1 MLRQSNWRRLR
12 RPNWLRIRRVLVVV
26 IYRGLRKGKRRI
38 PPGLRLF
45 VGLLL
50 VLGGLVGFLPILGF
64 WMIPLGIAVAS
75 LDIPPLY
82 RVLNAKL
89 RQLRYRRKGKRSRK
103 TTPTEDSDLK
113 EALNDSTGTH
123 TEN

>member
-1 MLRQSNWRRLR
+1 MLRQFNWHRLR
-12 RPNWLRIRRVLVVV
+12 RPNWNRIRRLLVV
-26 IYRGLRKGKRRI
+26 IAYRGLRRGKRRI

-64 WMIPLGIAVAS
+64 WMIPLGVAVAS

-82 RVLNAKL
+82 RILNTKL
-89 RQLRYRRKGKRSRK
+89 RQLRYRRKVRRGPISDTQHLLEPK
-103 TTPTEDSDLK
+103 ED
-113 EALNDSTGTH
+113 TH
-123 TEN
+123 

>member
-1 MLRQSNWRRLR
+1 M
-12 RPNWLRIRRVLVVV
+12 
-26 IYRGLRKGKRRI
+26 
-38 PPGLRLF
+38 
-45 VGLLL
+45 
-50 VLGGLVGFLPILGF
+50 LGGLVGFLPILGF

-89 RQLRYRRKGKRSRK
+89 RQLRYRRKGRRNRKR
-103 TTPTEDSDLK
+103 TPTENSDLR
-113 EALNDSTGTH
+113 EALNDPRGPP

>member
-1 MLRQSNWRRLR
+1 MLRRFSWH
-12 RPNWLRIRRVLVVV
+12 RIRRVLVVV

-45 VGLLL
+45 AGLLL

-82 RVLNAKL
+82 RVMNAKL
-89 RQLRYRRKGKRSRK
+89 RRLRYRRKARRSPDR
-103 TTPTEDSDLK
+103 TPTED
-113 EALNDSTGTH
+113 
-123 TEN
+123 